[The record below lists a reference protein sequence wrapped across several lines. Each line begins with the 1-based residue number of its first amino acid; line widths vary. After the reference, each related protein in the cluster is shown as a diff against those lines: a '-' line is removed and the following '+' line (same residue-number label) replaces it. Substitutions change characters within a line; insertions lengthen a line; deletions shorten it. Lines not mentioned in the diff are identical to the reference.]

1 MFLGEH
7 QHSLDTKGRVILPA
21 RHRDQLEGGA
31 VVTFQVDGC
40 LAVYAPDAFEGMAAD
55 VTEAAKRNQR
65 GRDVA
70 RAFFANAQNV
80 TPDRQGRVAIPQGL
94 RDLAGLSRD
103 VTVAGM
109 YDHIEIWDAARWSS
123 HKQAGERE
131 LAEGQTEREEG

>member
-55 VTEAAKRNQR
+55 VTDAARRNQR
-65 GRDVA
+65 GR
-70 RAFFANAQNV
+70 
-80 TPDRQGRVAIPQGL
+80 
-94 RDLAGLSRD
+94 
-103 VTVAGM
+103 
-109 YDHIEIWDAARWSS
+109 E
-123 HKQAGERE
+123 GETG
-131 LAEGQTEREEG
+131 A